1 MAKVKLHHNW
11 AFYHTRRAHLNRI
24 VEDQRVGLGS
34 DMAITQ
40 HHLNVLF
47 RDIVSNKDY
56 TDVYSS

>member
-1 MAKVKLHHNW
+1 MAKVKSHHNW
-11 AFYHTRRAHLNRI
+11 AFTTPGRPPQLDWGRPK
-24 VEDQRVGLGS
+24 GSLGS

-47 RDIVSNKDY
+47 RDIGSNKDY